1 MAHSAAAEQAGRQGS
16 SPGAEDRDELG
27 DGHEGKCLQPGAGRP
42 EASLGKDLNEALVP
56 ESGLHVDS
64 SGWQVRVPQELLLLH
79 PAHPS
84 LHLQGVDASRT
95 GPRLSLVPT
104 APHLPG
110 KSEQELWLWP
120 HPLRDAG
127 GLLALCMGRP
137 APRFSVTDSYC
148 LHPCELPAGLLET

>member
-16 SPGAEDRDELG
+16 SPGVEDRDELG

-110 KSEQELWLWP
+110 KS
-120 HPLRDAG
+120 
-127 GLLALCMGRP
+127 
-137 APRFSVTDSYC
+137 
-148 LHPCELPAGLLET
+148 